1 MGIEFEVR
9 RVSPRDAAQLQQSCW
24 VNWPLEVVSEALTR
38 VDLLAQ
44 QGRGLAVVACQGQ
57 RILGYGQMTI
67 WPRAVEISDLIVAPP
82 YRDNGIGTAIITYLV
97 NKVRAWHLPRVEI
110 GAALSNPRALALYRR
125 LGFKDHRTIEL
136 DLGNGLETVL
146 YLNLDIYHESAS
158 QNAGLPLEPGRN

>member
-9 RVSPRDAAQLQQSCW
+9 RASPGDAAQLQQNCW
-24 VNWPLEVVSEALTR
+24 VNWPLEVVSEALER
-38 VDLLAQ
+38 VELLAQ
-44 QGRGLAVVACQGQ
+44 QGRGLAVVACQGE

-82 YRDNGIGTAIITYLV
+82 YRDNGIGTAIIGFLV

-125 LGFKDHRTIEL
+125 LGFKDARTIEL
-136 DLGNGLETVL
+136 DLGNGPETVV
-146 YLNLDIYHESAS
+146 YLNLDTHHESTS
-158 QNAGLPLEPGRN
+158 QNVGLPLKSRRN